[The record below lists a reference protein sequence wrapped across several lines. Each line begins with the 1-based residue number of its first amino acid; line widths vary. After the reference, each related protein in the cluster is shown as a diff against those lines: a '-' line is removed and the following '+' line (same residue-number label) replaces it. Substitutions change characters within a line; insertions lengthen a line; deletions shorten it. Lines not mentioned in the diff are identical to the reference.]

1 MSSIAHPYEKQIR
14 HLIIAET
21 VSNAATF
28 DAFAQAAVPLS
39 IAAYSENGVAVEAGK
54 PFYFAYTNKQGVVR
68 RSDIIRPE
76 TIEYEKATEPRDK
89 VGKKEE
95 FTISA
100 VTVGKPYTLTLKVH
114 YNTMV
119 AQYHT
124 FVASTRAEDGDT
136 ATTVAKRLANQM
148 ATQLSKDV
156 RTLTHIPGAD
166 NVDGIKNNKYFKI
179 TQTAGKI
186 TIEENDWV
194 LDGFA
199 VALREMDQLLWNA
212 EVASDFFEKSNQV
225 TKVVTAG
232 QTAVNPGYEVA
243 AAEHYLQ
250 MHRQSFY
257 SSDIENSIREEL
269 VADKTASYNTFD
281 LSYFAESLY
290 DPQKSDKMLTIA
302 STEADVVE
310 LAMTAVA
317 AAKGE
322 ADDTP
327 DAT

>member
-21 VSNAATF
+21 VSEAATF

-76 TIEYEKATEPRDK
+76 TIEYEKRTQPRAK
-89 VGKKEE
+89 VGKEEE

-114 YNTMV
+114 YNTM
-119 AQYHT
+119 ASQYHT

-136 ATTVAKRLANQM
+136 PTTVANRLATQM

-166 NVDGIKNNKYFKI
+166 NVDGIKNNKYFTI
-179 TQTAGKI
+179 TQAAGVI
-186 TIEENDWV
+186 TIEEKDWI

-199 VALREMDQLLWNA
+199 VGLREMDQLLWNA
-212 EVASDFFEKSNQV
+212 EVASDFFEQSNQV
-225 TKVVTAG
+225 AKVVTPG

-269 VADKTASYNTFD
+269 VANKAASYHTFD

-290 DPQKSDKMLTIA
+290 DPQKSDKMLTVA
-302 STEADVVE
+302 SPVSNVVALVE
-310 LAMTAVA
+310 SSVGTAMNRQQ
-317 AAKGE
+317 
-322 ADDTP
+322 
-327 DAT
+327 